1 MPGMKNRR
9 NCQLLLVLTFFCCLS
24 RVYPDNQRPSIDINL
39 IIDGSAGLTGVKDEV
54 SSWVIKRLDQ
64 LLLDG
69 DKITV
74 WSTGTSAKVV
84 YTGKINNNTDREAVK
99 KSIRDISGS
108 GTVAD
113 FSGALK
119 DAASRPS
126 SGLCYTLLISAS
138 PSALSSLLS
147 GPQAGL
153 LRYSRIEEFSK
164 WRAIVVGLNL
174 DAKVK
179 RAAAGFYGS

>member
-1 MPGMKNRR
+1 MNYNNRR
-9 NCQLLLVLTFFCCLS
+9 IFQLFLILTVFCGLS
-24 RVYPDNQRPSIDINL
+24 PLYADTQRPSIDINL

-54 SSWVIKRLDQ
+54 SSWINNRLDQ
-64 LLLDG
+64 MLVDG
-69 DKITV
+69 DRVTV
-74 WSTGTSAKVV
+74 WSTGASAKVV
-84 YTGKINNNTDREAVK
+84 YTGKINGNTDKDAVK
-99 KSIRDISGS
+99 KSIKDISGS
-108 GTVAD
+108 GSTAD

-126 SGLCYTLLISAS
+126 SGFCYTLLISAS

-153 LRYSRIEEFSK
+153 MRYSRVEEFSK

-179 RAAAGFYGS
+179 KAAAGFYGS

>member
-1 MPGMKNRR
+1 MKNRGFY
-9 NCQLLLVLTFFCCLS
+9 QLLLVLTAFCCLS
-24 RVYPDNQRPSIDINL
+24 PVYADSQRPSIDINL
-39 IIDGSAGLTGVKDEV
+39 IIDGSAGLTGVKEEV
-54 SSWVIKRLDQ
+54 SSWIIKRLDQ
-64 LLLDG
+64 LLIDG
-69 DKITV
+69 DRVTV

-84 YTGKINNNTDREAVK
+84 YTGKINSNTDRDAVK

-108 GTVAD
+108 GTIAD
-113 FSGALK
+113 FSGALR
-119 DAASRPS
+119 DAAARPS

-153 LRYSRIEEFSK
+153 MRYSRIEEFPK

-174 DAKVK
+174 DTKVK
-179 RAAAGFYGS
+179 KAAAGFYGS

>member
-1 MPGMKNRR
+1 MKNRGFY
-9 NCQLLLVLTFFCCLS
+9 QLLLILAVFCCLS
-24 RVYPDNQRPSIDINL
+24 PVYADNQRPSIDINL
-39 IIDGSAGLTGVKDEV
+39 IIDGSAGLTGVKEEI
-54 SSWVIKRLDQ
+54 SSWVVKRLDQ
-64 LLLDG
+64 LLVEG
-69 DKITV
+69 DRVTV
-74 WSTGTSAKVV
+74 WSTGASAKVV
-84 YTGKINNNTDREAVK
+84 YTGKINSNTDMDAVK
-99 KSIRDISGS
+99 KSIMDISGF

-126 SGLCYTLLISAS
+126 SGLCYSLLISAS

-153 LRYSRIEEFSK
+153 VRYSRIEEFSG

-174 DAKVK
+174 DTKVK
-179 RAAAGFYGS
+179 KAAAGFYGS

>member
-1 MPGMKNRR
+1 MRNMKIY
-9 NCQLLLVLTFFCCLS
+9 LLLPVLTVFCSLS
-24 RVYPDNQRPSIDINL
+24 PLCADTQRPSIDINL

-54 SSWVIKRLDQ
+54 SAWVIKRLDQ
-64 LLLDG
+64 LLVEG
-69 DKITV
+69 DRITV
-74 WSTGTSAKVV
+74 WSTGTSAKVI
-84 YTGKINNNTDREAVK
+84 YTGKINGNTDRDAVK
-99 KSIRDISGS
+99 KSIQGISGS
-108 GTVAD
+108 GAVAD

-138 PSALSSLLS
+138 PSALSSLLT

-153 LRYSRIEEFSK
+153 MRYSRIEEFSK
-164 WRAIVVGLNL
+164 WRAIVIGLNL

-179 RAAAGFYGS
+179 KAAAGFYGS

>member
-1 MPGMKNRR
+1 MKNRGFF
-9 NCQLLLVLTFFCCLS
+9 QLLLVFTVFCCLS
-24 RVYPDNQRPSIDINL
+24 PVYADNPRPAIDINL
-39 IIDGSAGLTGVKDEV
+39 IIDGSAGLSGVKEEV
-54 SSWVIKRLDQ
+54 SSWILKRLDQ
-64 LLLDG
+64 LLVDG
-69 DKITV
+69 DRVTV

-84 YTGKINNNTDREAVK
+84 YTGKINSNTDKDAVK

-108 GTVAD
+108 GTIAD
-113 FSGALK
+113 FSGALR

-153 LRYSRIEEFSK
+153 MRYSRVEEFSG

-179 RAAAGFYGS
+179 RAAANFYGS

>member
-1 MPGMKNRR
+1 MKNKGFY
-9 NCQLLLVLTFFCCLS
+9 QLLLVLAGFCCLPQ
-24 RVYPDNQRPSIDINL
+24 VYADTLRPSIDINL
-39 IIDGSAGLTGVKDEV
+39 IIDGSSGLAGVKEEV
-54 SSWVIKRLDQ
+54 SSWVLKRLDQ
-64 LLLDG
+64 LIIDG
-69 DKITV
+69 DRVTV
-74 WSTGTSAKVV
+74 WSSGTPAKIV
-84 YTGKINNNTDREAVK
+84 YTGKINGNTDRDAVK
-99 KSIRDISGS
+99 KSIQDISGS
-108 GTVAD
+108 GTIAD

-153 LRYSRIEEFSK
+153 MRYSRVEEFSG

-179 RAAAGFYGS
+179 RAAANFFGS

>member
-1 MPGMKNRR
+1 MKYRGFY
-9 NCQLLLVLTFFCCLS
+9 QLLLVLTVFCCLS
-24 RVYPDNQRPSIDINL
+24 PAYADNQRPSININL
-39 IIDGSAGLTGVKDEV
+39 IIDGSAGITGVKEEI

-64 LLLDG
+64 LVVDG
-69 DKITV
+69 DIVTV

-84 YTGKINNNTDREAVK
+84 YTGKINSNNDKDAVK
-99 KSIRDISGS
+99 KSIQDISGS
-108 GTVAD
+108 GTIAD
-113 FSGALK
+113 FPGALK

-138 PSALSSLLS
+138 SSALSSLLS

-153 LRYSRIEEFSK
+153 MRYSRVEEFSG

-174 DAKVK
+174 DTKVK
-179 RAAAGFYGS
+179 KAAAGFYGS

>member
-1 MPGMKNRR
+1 MKYRGFY
-9 NCQLLLVLTFFCCLS
+9 QLLLVLTVFCCLS
-24 RVYPDNQRPSIDINL
+24 PVYADNQRPSININL
-39 IIDGSAGLTGVKDEV
+39 IIDGSAGITGVKEEI
-54 SSWVIKRLDQ
+54 SSWVTKRLDQ
-64 LLLDG
+64 LLIEG
-69 DKITV
+69 DTVTV

-84 YTGKINNNTDREAVK
+84 YTGKINSNNDKDAVK
-99 KSIRDISGS
+99 KSIQDISGS

-138 PSALSSLLS
+138 SSALSSLLS

-153 LRYSRIEEFSK
+153 MRYSRVEEFSG

-174 DAKVK
+174 DTKVK

>member
-1 MPGMKNRR
+1 MKNRGFY
-9 NCQLLLVLTFFCCLS
+9 QLLLVLTVFCCLS
-24 RVYPDNQRPSIDINL
+24 PVYADNQRPSIDINL
-39 IIDGSAGLTGVKDEV
+39 IIDGSAGLTGVKEEI

-64 LLLDG
+64 LLVEG
-69 DKITV
+69 DRVTV
-74 WSTGTSAKVV
+74 WSTGASAKVV
-84 YTGKINNNTDREAVK
+84 YTGKINSNTDMDAVK
-99 KSIRDISGS
+99 KSILDISGS

-147 GPQAGL
+147 SPQSGL
-153 LRYSRIEEFSK
+153 MRYSRVEEFSG

-174 DAKVK
+174 DTKVK
-179 RAAAGFYGS
+179 KAATGFYGS

>member
-1 MPGMKNRR
+1 M
-9 NCQLLLVLTFFCCLS
+9 VLTVFFRL
-24 RVYPDNQRPSIDINL
+24 YPAYADTARPSIDINL
-39 IIDGSAGLTGVKDEV
+39 IIDGSAGFTGVKEEV
-54 SSWVIKRLDQ
+54 SSWIISRLDQ

-69 DKITV
+69 DKVTV

-84 YTGKINNNTDREAVK
+84 YTGKINGNNDRDAVK

-108 GTVAD
+108 GATAD
-113 FSGALK
+113 FSGALR
-119 DAASRPS
+119 DAASRTG

-153 LRYSRIEEFSK
+153 LRYSRVEEFSK
-164 WRAIVVGLNL
+164 WRALVVGLNL
-174 DAKVK
+174 DEKVK

>member
-1 MPGMKNRR
+1 MKYKRIY
-9 NCQLLLVLTFFCCLS
+9 QLFMVLTVFCCLS
-24 RVYPDNQRPSIDINL
+24 PVYADAPRPSIDINL

-54 SSWVIKRLDQ
+54 STWILKRLDQ
-64 LLLDG
+64 LLVDG
-69 DKITV
+69 DRVTV
-74 WSTGTSAKVV
+74 WSTGTSAIVV
-84 YTGKINNNTDREAVK
+84 YTGKISSNADRDAVK
-99 KSIRDISGS
+99 KSILDISGS
-108 GTVAD
+108 GAAAD

-119 DAASRPS
+119 DAASRTNS
-126 SGLCYTLLISAS
+126 SFCYTLLISAS

-153 LRYSRIEEFSK
+153 MRYSRIEEFPK

-179 RAAAGFYGS
+179 KAAAGFFGS

>member
-1 MPGMKNRR
+1 MKNREIYH
-9 NCQLLLVLTFFCCLS
+9 LLLVLTVFCCLTP
-24 RVYPDNQRPSIDINL
+24 VHADNQRPAIDINL
-39 IIDGSAGLTGVKDEV
+39 IMDGSAGFTGVKEEI
-54 SSWVIKRLDQ
+54 SSWIVKRLDQ
-64 LLLDG
+64 LLVDG
-69 DKITV
+69 DRVTV
-74 WSTGTSAKVV
+74 WSTGASAKII
-84 YTGKINNNTDREAVK
+84 YTGKINSNTDKDAVK
-99 KSIRDISGS
+99 KSIQDISGS
-108 GTVAD
+108 GINAD
-113 FSGALK
+113 FSGALR

-153 LRYSRIEEFSK
+153 MRYSRIEEFSG

>member
-1 MPGMKNRR
+1 MKSRR
-9 NCQLLLVLTFFCCLS
+9 FYQLLLVLTVFCCLS
-24 RVYPDNQRPSIDINL
+24 PVYADNQRPSIDINL
-39 IIDGSAGLTGVKDEV
+39 IIDGSASLTGVKEEV

-64 LLLDG
+64 LIVDG
-69 DKITV
+69 DRITV

-84 YTGKINNNTDREAVK
+84 YTGKISGNTDMDAVK

-108 GTVAD
+108 GTIAD
-113 FSGALK
+113 FSGALR

-147 GPQAGL
+147 GPQADL
-153 LRYSRIEEFSK
+153 MRYSRVEEFSK

-174 DAKVK
+174 DTKVK

>member
-1 MPGMKNRR
+1 MNNRR
-9 NCQLLLVLTFFCCLS
+9 IYQLFLVLTVFCCLS
-24 RVYPDNQRPSIDINL
+24 PVYADNPRPSIDINL
-39 IIDGSAGLTGVKDEV
+39 IIDSSAGLTGVKDEV
-54 SSWVIKRLDQ
+54 SSWIIKRLDQ
-64 LLLDG
+64 LLVDG
-69 DKITV
+69 DRVTV
-74 WSTGTSAKVV
+74 WSTGTSAKIV
-84 YTGKINNNTDREAVK
+84 YTGKISSNADRDAVK

-113 FSGALK
+113 FSGALR

-138 PSALSSLLS
+138 PSSLTSLLS

-153 LRYSRIEEFSK
+153 MRYSRIEEFTK

>member
-1 MPGMKNRR
+1 MKNRGFY
-9 NCQLLLVLTFFCCLS
+9 QFLLVLIVFCCLS
-24 RVYPDNQRPSIDINL
+24 PVYGADNQRPSIDINL
-39 IIDGSAGLTGVKDEV
+39 IIDGSRALTDVKEEV

-64 LLLDG
+64 LLVEG
-69 DKITV
+69 DRITV
-74 WSTGTSAKVV
+74 WSTGTSAKVI
-84 YTGKINNNTDREAVK
+84 YTGKINSNADKDAVK

-108 GTVAD
+108 GTIAD
-113 FSGALK
+113 FSGALR

-138 PSALSSLLS
+138 QQALSSLLS
-147 GPQAGL
+147 GSQAGL
-153 LRYSRIEEFSK
+153 MRYSRVEEFSG

-174 DAKVK
+174 DTKVK

>member
-1 MPGMKNRR
+1 MKYRR
-9 NCQLLLVLTFFCCLS
+9 IYLLLPVLTVFCFLS
-24 RVYPDNQRPSIDINL
+24 PVYADTPRPPISINL
-39 IIDGSAGLTGVKDEV
+39 IIDGSAGFSGVKDEV
-54 SSWVIKRLDQ
+54 SSWVINRLDQ

-69 DKITV
+69 DRITV
-74 WSTGTSAKVV
+74 WSTGTSAKVI
-84 YTGKINNNTDREAVK
+84 YTGRISGNTDREAVK
-99 KSIRDISGS
+99 KSIREISGS
-108 GTVAD
+108 GATPD

-153 LRYSRIEEFSK
+153 MRYSRVEEFPT
-164 WRAIVVGLNL
+164 WRAIVIGLNL
-174 DAKVK
+174 DEKVK
-179 RAAAGFYGS
+179 KAASGFYGS

>member
-1 MPGMKNRR
+1 MRNRKIY
-9 NCQLLLVLTFFCCLS
+9 QLLLVLTVFCSLPPL
-24 RVYPDNQRPSIDINL
+24 YADAQRPSIDINL
-39 IIDGSAGLTGVKDEV
+39 IIDGSAGLAGVKDEV
-54 SSWVIKRLDQ
+54 SAWVIKRLDQ
-64 LLLDG
+64 LLLEG
-69 DKITV
+69 DRITV
-74 WSTGTSAKVV
+74 WSTGTSAKVI
-84 YTGKINNNTDREAVK
+84 YTGKINGNTDRDAVK
-99 KSIRDISGS
+99 KSIQGISGS
-108 GTVAD
+108 GTIAD

-147 GPQAGL
+147 GPQADL
-153 LRYSRIEEFSK
+153 MRYSRIEEFSK

-179 RAAAGFYGS
+179 KAAAGFYGS

>member
-1 MPGMKNRR
+1 MKYRGFY
-9 NCQLLLVLTFFCCLS
+9 QLLLVLTVFCCLS
-24 RVYPDNQRPSIDINL
+24 PVYAESQRPPINVNL
-39 IIDGSAGLTGVKDEV
+39 IIDGSAGLTGVKEEI
-54 SSWVIKRLDQ
+54 SSWVINRLDQ
-64 LLLDG
+64 LLIEG
-69 DKITV
+69 DIVTI
-74 WSTGTSAKVV
+74 WNTGTSAKVV
-84 YTGKINNNTDREAVK
+84 YTGKINSNTDRDTVK
-99 KSIRDISGS
+99 KSIQDISGS
-108 GTVAD
+108 GTLPD

-153 LRYSRIEEFSK
+153 MRYSRVEEFSG

-174 DAKVK
+174 DTKVK

>member
-1 MPGMKNRR
+1 MKYRGFY
-9 NCQLLLVLTFFCCLS
+9 QLLLVLTVFCCLS
-24 RVYPDNQRPSIDINL
+24 PVYADNQRPSININL
-39 IIDGSAGLTGVKDEV
+39 IIDGSAGITGVKEEI

-64 LLLDG
+64 LVVDG
-69 DKITV
+69 DIVTV

-84 YTGKINNNTDREAVK
+84 YTGKINSNNDKDAVK
-99 KSIRDISGS
+99 KSIQDISGS

-138 PSALSSLLS
+138 SSALSSLLS

-153 LRYSRIEEFSK
+153 MRYSRVEEFSG

-174 DAKVK
+174 DTKVK

>member
-1 MPGMKNRR
+1 MNYRR
-9 NCQLLLVLTFFCCLS
+9 IYQLLLVLTVFFCLS
-24 RVYPDNQRPSIDINL
+24 PVYADTARPSININL
-39 IIDGSAGLTGVKDEV
+39 IIDGSAGFSDVKEEI
-54 SSWVIKRLDQ
+54 SSWIISRLDQ
-64 LLLDG
+64 LLIDG
-69 DKITV
+69 DRITV
-74 WSTGTSAKVV
+74 WSTGTSAKVI
-84 YTGKINNNTDREAVK
+84 YTGKISGNTEREAVK

-108 GTVAD
+108 GTTPD
-113 FSGALK
+113 FSGALR

-153 LRYSRIEEFSK
+153 MRYSRVEEFPK

-174 DAKVK
+174 DEKVK
-179 RAAAGFYGS
+179 RAASGFYGS

>member
-1 MPGMKNRR
+1 MKNRR
-9 NCQLLLVLTFFCCLS
+9 IYQLFLILTVFCCLS
-24 RVYPDNQRPSIDINL
+24 PAYADTARPSIDINL

-54 SSWVIKRLDQ
+54 SSWILKRLDQ
-64 LLLDG
+64 LLVDG
-69 DKITV
+69 DRITV
-74 WSTGTSAKVV
+74 WSTGTAAKVI
-84 YTGKINNNTDREAVK
+84 YTGKISSNADRDAVK
-99 KSIRDISGS
+99 KSIQEITGS

-119 DAASRPS
+119 DAASRQS

-138 PSALSSLLS
+138 PSSLTSLLS

-153 LRYSRIEEFSK
+153 MRYSRVEEFSK

-174 DAKVK
+174 DARVK
-179 RAAAGFYGS
+179 KAAAGFYGS